1 MNIHEVME
9 YGYIV
14 ASDEDLNIL
23 ITVNGAYYNIW
34 CGDYSG
40 SYTNTDCRA
49 TSFDGGLYDQ
59 DFVKVTDKAK
69 EILDEILS
77 ESDEEDEDEE

>member
-14 ASDEDLNIL
+14 ASNEDFDIL
-23 ITVNGAYYNIW
+23 VTVNGAYYNIW

-40 SYTNTDCRA
+40 NYTNTECFA
-49 TSFDGGLYDQ
+49 TEFDGGLYSQ
-59 DFVKVTDKAK
+59 DFVKVTDRAQS
-69 EILDEILS
+69 ILDELLK
-77 ESDEEDEDEE
+77 EQEEENE

>member
-1 MNIHEVME
+1 MNIHEVLE

-14 ASDEDLNIL
+14 ASDEDLDIL
-23 ITVNGAYYNIW
+23 ITVNGAYFNIW

-49 TSFDGGLYDQ
+49 TSFDNGLYGEDMA
-59 DFVKVTDKAK
+59 KVADKAEK
-69 EILDEILS
+69 ILEDVVNGDE
-77 ESDEEDEDEE
+77 EEEDEE